1 MPLPADYFP
10 RMPLP
15 KPLVTAFEEAAN
27 AQLTADLA
35 RLRTDSSQNPA
46 GTTSS
51 RRPAFRTDEHG
62 YSVLERHGVSVRTRT
77 QPATAGTGHTVAFE
91 CHADVRGLPGELQD
105 VMYADNTLALRE
117 WGKVFLSTSLV
128 DAAML
133 HCVQRHVG
141 GPGVPRTFA
150 GVTWLALQ
158 TPPSTTRLSSTLKTD
173 FCVFQTMGTRDDTQY
188 ITWTSVD
195 APNCASQEE
204 SLGLTRSN
212 LGTTMFFQATAAG
225 TRLTWFGTMESP
237 SSLSKALVER
247 VMGSV
252 ATRLSLLDI
261 ALQSY
266 RVSKKPPVDR
276 SDWVPDCDR
285 RVCHVCRSAFTL
297 FRSRHHCRACGDI
310 MCKKCTVVRPSFTQL
325 AAQWGCGCNDS
336 NTAHSTIAGDKICL
350 HCVEMPRPKC
360 KRSMPTHE
368 TSVLLPTL
376 GSVNGRDQARRSTG
390 RSSFGAIQS
399 THPGGPPLPHFRSK
413 AIAIPAKAS
422 SSRMS
427 LDNHFNRTSSGSQHD
442 SMLPSSVQ
450 QPFFGSTKSMS
461 LPSTALYYLDPNEA
475 QHQQSVAAQLWQI
488 SCRAQATLTL
498 AKETTSHV
506 ASRTVTPLSTPRG
519 DDASMRDSFA
529 KVNQSLTEQA
539 YLLEALDRASRGR
552 FSATSSPVSNNA
564 TDSLRGRSSGWEDSV
579 RFEVIPDDMDR
590 VDKKPGAALFKHG
603 LT

>member
-173 FCVFQTMGTRDDTQY
+173 FCVFQTMGTCDDTQY

-225 TRLTWFGTMESP
+225 TRLTWFGTVETN

-252 ATRLSLLDI
+252 ATGLGLLDI

-266 RVSKKPPVDR
+266 RVSKKLPVDR
-276 SDWVPDCDR
+276 SDW
-285 RVCHVCRSAFTL
+285 
-297 FRSRHHCRACGDI
+297 
-310 MCKKCTVVRPSFTQL
+310 
-325 AAQWGCGCNDS
+325 
-336 NTAHSTIAGDKICL
+336 
-350 HCVEMPRPKC
+350 
-360 KRSMPTHE
+360 
-368 TSVLLPTL
+368 
-376 GSVNGRDQARRSTG
+376 
-390 RSSFGAIQS
+390 S

-413 AIAIPAKAS
+413 AIAISAKAS

-552 FSATSSPVSNNA
+552 FSATSSPVSNHA